1 MQKLVFRNVIFH
13 FGTKVGFKTIIISS
27 RDVEHGKR
35 RRSWGC
41 HHRLHLHL
49 KVSIRDEEAKE
60 VERLWPIE
68 GAGGH
73 LIDGEPQTQTKRN
86 IITDCTVVAAV
97 VLY

>member
-1 MQKLVFRNVIFH
+1 
-13 FGTKVGFKTIIISS
+13 
-27 RDVEHGKR
+27 
-35 RRSWGC
+35 
-41 HHRLHLHL
+41 
-49 KVSIRDEEAKE
+49 VSIRDEEAKE